1 MSLCCAQLFQI
12 SLCISID
19 CPVLSYPHPSDVS
32 YHFSVY
38 VLLFIC
44 CSVCA
49 LLNSIV
55 IFCVCSDDIQ
65 SMDHA
70 SWGLLRL
77 MWKRNTCVTVLCSF
91 RTFGAQSINYESEPV
106 TSNPVDPKGMEI
118 NLENELATSFID
130 DDVGVTKNEKEERDE
145 KGVKGEKSEKGDRV
159 LVIELPPLDE
169 NAIAAL
175 ALRLL
180 RAHCASFEID
190 AKVLTVIHRLSGG
203 NPLYAVE
210 VSIAAIRMV
219 DKMKSSLSP
228 AKPTA
233 RDVAHAKFNLSNKS
247 CGRSRFDDELDA
259 RGQEEFKN
267 PINSPWEMAFMKVSS
282 SLRSDRIEEIV
293 IFRFDQLD
301 SKSQLLL
308 RIAAVAGYNNAPFSV
323 EMLVYILPHFSS
335 ARTQDE
341 LFEQAGDDDDDV
353 FDFDLSTASD
363 GDDETKAGRAI
374 VRALNKILR
383 DSEFI
388 RVCKSSNE
396 SIDDNDIESGK
407 FNNSNCDIDTSS
419 LHTQSFEFV
428 SSLVQAT
435 VLSLNLRAQN
445 AILHFQT
452 ASYIESQITP
462 RLQATKS
469 NTQLYLMT
477 GMESHSWSSNSFLSW
492 FTKSSCSPSAVSS
505 ATW

>member
-1 MSLCCAQLFQI
+1 MCST
-12 SLCISID
+12 
-19 CPVLSYPHPSDVS
+19 
-32 YHFSVY
+32 
-38 VLLFIC
+38 VLLCFP
-44 CSVCA
+44 VC
-49 LLNSIV
+49 SIV
-55 IFCVCSDDIQ
+55 FQCFLMCFTVFYCVCSDDIQ

-118 NLENELATSFID
+118 SLENELATSFID
-130 DDVGVTKNEKEERDE
+130 DDVGAI
-145 KGVKGEKSEKGDRV
+145 KGEKGEKGERSEKGDRV

-190 AKVLTVIHRLSGG
+190 AKILTVVHRLSGG

-210 VSIAAIRMV
+210 VSLAAIRMV
-219 DKMKSSLSP
+219 DKMKSSPSP
-228 AKPTA
+228 AKLTA
-233 RDVAHAKFNLSNKS
+233 REIAHAKFNLSNKS

-353 FDFDLSTASD
+353 FEFDLNTASD
-363 GDDETKAGRAI
+363 DDVELKAGRAI
-374 VRALNKILR
+374 VRALKKILR
-383 DSEFI
+383 DSEFL
-388 RVCKSSNE
+388 RVCKSSND
-396 SIDDNDIESGK
+396 SIDDNEIESGK
-407 FNNSNCDIDTSS
+407 FNNSNCDIDTSC

-435 VLSLNLRAQN
+435 VLNLNLRAQN

-477 GMESHSWSSNSFLSW
+477 GVDSHSWSSNSFLSW
-492 FTKSSCSPSAVSS
+492 FTKSSCSPSTVSS

>member
-1 MSLCCAQLFQI
+1 M
-12 SLCISID
+12 
-19 CPVLSYPHPSDVS
+19 
-32 YHFSVY
+32 
-38 VLLFIC
+38 
-44 CSVCA
+44 
-49 LLNSIV
+49 
-55 IFCVCSDDIQ
+55 CSDDIQ

-77 MWKRNTCVTVLCSF
+77 MWKKNTCVTVLCSF

-106 TSNPVDPKGMEI
+106 SSNPVDPKGMEI
-118 NLENELATSFID
+118 SLENELATSFID
-130 DDVGVTKNEKEERDE
+130 DDADVILG
-145 KGVKGEKSEKGDRV
+145 GKGDRV
-159 LVIELPPLDE
+159 LVIDLPPLDE
-169 NAIAAL
+169 DAIAGL

-180 RAHCASFEID
+180 RAHCATFECD
-190 AKVLTVIHRLSGG
+190 AQMLTIVHRLSGG

-219 DKMKSSLSP
+219 DKMKSSPAP
-228 AKPTA
+228 AKLSA

-247 CGRSRFDDELDA
+247 CGRSRFDDELNA

-267 PINSPWEMAFMKVSS
+267 PIKSPWEKAFMKVSS

-323 EMLVYILPHFSS
+323 DMLVYILPHFSS

-341 LFEQAGDDDDDV
+341 LFEQAGDEDDDE
-353 FDFDLSTASD
+353 FEFEFNETSD
-363 GDDETKAGRAI
+363 GDVEKKAGRAI
-374 VRALNKILR
+374 ILALKKILR
-383 DSEFI
+383 DSEFL
-388 RVCKSSNE
+388 RVCKLSND
-396 SIDDNDIESGK
+396 SIDDIEIESGK
-407 FNNSNCDIDTSS
+407 FNNSSCDIDTSS
-419 LHTQSFEFV
+419 LNSQSFEFV

-435 VLSLNLRAQN
+435 VLNLNLRAQN
-445 AILHFQT
+445 MILHFQT

-462 RLQATKS
+462 RLQANKS
-469 NTQLYLMT
+469 STQLYLAT
-477 GMESHSWSSNSFLSW
+477 GLDSHSWSSNSFLSW
-492 FTKSSCSPSAVSS
+492 FTKTSCSPSAVSS

>member
-1 MSLCCAQLFQI
+1 MC
-12 SLCISID
+12 
-19 CPVLSYPHPSDVS
+19 
-32 YHFSVY
+32 
-38 VLLFIC
+38 
-44 CSVCA
+44 
-49 LLNSIV
+49 N
-55 IFCVCSDDIQ
+55 CSDDIQ

-77 MWKRNTCVTVLCSF
+77 MWKRNTCVTVVCSF

-106 TSNPVDPKGMEI
+106 TSNPIDPKGMEI
-118 NLENELATSFID
+118 SLENELATSFVND
-130 DDVGVTKNEKEERDE
+130 DADIL
-145 KGVKGEKSEKGDRV
+145 KSEKRDRV
-159 LVIELPPLDE
+159 LVIELPSLNED
-169 NAIAAL
+169 AIAAL

-180 RAHCASFEID
+180 RGHSASFEID
-190 AKVLTVIHRLSGG
+190 AKMLTVVHRLSGG

-210 VSIAAIRMV
+210 VSLAAIRMV
-219 DKMKSSLSP
+219 DNMKIYPSP
-228 AKPTA
+228 AKLTA
-233 RDVAHAKFNLSNKS
+233 REVAYAKFNLSNKS

-259 RGQEEFKN
+259 RGQDELKN
-267 PINSPWEMAFMKVSS
+267 PIKSPWEKAFMKVSS

-341 LFEQAGDDDDDV
+341 LFEQAKDDDDDES
-353 FDFDLSTASD
+353 DFEFNTTSD
-363 GDDETKAGRAI
+363 SDVELKAGRAI
-374 VRALNKILR
+374 IRALTKILR
-383 DSEFI
+383 DSEFL
-388 RVCKSSNE
+388 RVCKSSND
-396 SIDDNDIESGK
+396 SIDDIEIESGK
-407 FNNSNCDIDTSS
+407 FSNQNCEIDASS
-419 LHTQSFEFV
+419 LHSQSFEFV

-435 VLSLNLRAQN
+435 VLNLNLRAQN

-462 RLQATKS
+462 RLQASKS
-469 NTQLYLMT
+469 NTQLYLMA
-477 GMESHSWSSNSFLSW
+477 GMDSHSWSSNSFLSW
-492 FTKSSCSPSAVSS
+492 FTRSSCSPSAVSS

>member
-1 MSLCCAQLFQI
+1 MLCCVLM
-12 SLCISID
+12 
-19 CPVLSYPHPSDVS
+19 CPTVFYCVP
-32 YHFSVY
+32 
-38 VLLFIC
+38 
-44 CSVCA
+44 
-49 LLNSIV
+49 
-55 IFCVCSDDIQ
+55 FCRMCSDDIQ

-118 NLENELATSFID
+118 SLENELATSFTD
-130 DDVGVTKNEKEERDE
+130 DDVG
-145 KGVKGEKSEKGDRV
+145 GVKGERGEKGEKGERSEKGDRV

-190 AKVLTVIHRLSGG
+190 AKMLTVVHRLSGG

-219 DKMKSSLSP
+219 DKMRSSPSP
-228 AKPTA
+228 AKLTA
-233 RDVAHAKFNLSNKS
+233 REIAHAKFNLSNKS

-341 LFEQAGDDDDDV
+341 LFERAGDDDDDV
-353 FDFDLSTASD
+353 FDFDLNTASD
-363 GDDETKAGRAI
+363 GDVETKAGRAI
-374 VRALNKILR
+374 VRALKKILR
-383 DSEFI
+383 DSEFL
-388 RVCKSSNE
+388 RVCKSSND
-396 SIDDNDIESGK
+396 SIDDNEIESGK
-407 FNNSNCDIDTSS
+407 FNSSSCDIDTSC

-435 VLSLNLRAQN
+435 VLNLNLRAQN

-477 GMESHSWSSNSFLSW
+477 GMDSHSWSSNSFLSW
-492 FTKSSCSPSAVSS
+492 FTKSSCSPSTVSS